1 VVQELGV
8 SLSIILEI
16 NNYIYN
22 IKTKNMTYN
31 FTVAVESYATEGDYP
46 ATGSADVLYTNAATD
61 VIKYW
66 ANNTYNIY
74 VGPRP
79 HR

>member
-1 VVQELGV
+1 
-8 SLSIILEI
+8 
-16 NNYIYN
+16 
-22 IKTKNMTYN
+22 MPYN
-31 FTVAVESYATEGDYP
+31 FTVVVANYATEGDYP
-46 ATGSADVLYTNAATD
+46 ATGAADVLYTNAATD